1 MSTGV
6 EASRR
11 ATAPTSPGRVGDVRR
26 RNLSL
31 ILHQLGLSGQTT
43 RARLAAD
50 TGLTKASVSS
60 LVADLVSAGL
70 VMEVGLNRAAERGRP
85 GLGVALNT
93 AAAAL
98 GLEINVDY
106 MAAGVLNLAGDL
118 QFHQVVEQHNAGK
131 DPEEVLGRLT
141 ELAGQALQQAEAAGL
156 TVHAGGLA
164 VPGLVDTASGRV
176 LNAPNIGWRNV
187 DIAEWAASLVPEGIL
202 GTAVFNEANSA
213 ALAELWYGHGR
224 GMGNYLFISGE
235 VGIGGGIIIDSGLF
249 AGPGGNAGEIGHIVV
264 DPEGPECS
272 CGGSGCLE
280 RYAGQ
285 DAVFVRAGIEG
296 GNDAERMAALLEA
309 LEDGDEQALAAVR
322 RAGHYLGVAASST
335 FRLLDIDA
343 AVLGGN
349 FATLERWITPAFHAS
364 VEEHAPAVL
373 AADDVV
379 VSGLGRQAALMGAA
393 GSRIRTVIEHPHLLL
408 KQH

>member
-6 EASRR
+6 EAAKRSTTQG
-11 ATAPTSPGRVGDVRR
+11 APGRVGDVRR

-31 ILHQLGLSGQTT
+31 VLHQLAATGQST
-43 RARLAAD
+43 RARVAAE

-60 LVADLVSAGL
+60 LVADLMLAGL

-93 AAAAL
+93 AAATL
-98 GLEINVDY
+98 GMEINVDY
-106 MAAGVLNLAGDL
+106 IAVGVLNFAGEL
-118 QFHQVVEQHNAGK
+118 QFHDVREQHNAGR
-131 DPEEVLGRLT
+131 DPEDVLHSLQG
-141 ELAGQALQQAEAAGL
+141 LAQQALQQAEAGGL
-156 TVHAGGLA
+156 KIHAGGLA
-164 VPGLVDTASGRV
+164 VPGLVDTAQGRV
-176 LNAPNIGWRNV
+176 LNAPNIRWRNV
-187 DIAEWAASLVPEGIL
+187 DIAQWAGSLIPAGSF

-213 ALAELWYGHGR
+213 ALAELWYGRGR
-224 GMGNYLFISGE
+224 GMDNYLFISGE
-235 VGIGGGIIIDSGLF
+235 VGIGGGIVISSELF
-249 AGPGGNAGEIGHIVV
+249 DGPGGNAGEIGHIVV

-285 DAVFVRAGIEG
+285 DALFAHAGIEG
-296 GNDAERMAALLEA
+296 DDDAARMAGLLEA
-309 LEDGDEQALAAVR
+309 LRRGDGQAVAAAE

-335 FRLLDIDA
+335 FRLLNINA

-349 FATLERWITPAFHAS
+349 FATLERWIAPAFRAS
-364 VEEHAPAVL
+364 VENHAPGLL

-379 VSGLGRQAALMGAA
+379 ISGLGRQAALMGAA
-393 GSRIRTVIEHPHLLL
+393 GSRIRAVLDHPYVLLN
-408 KQH
+408 